1 MAKKSKGF
9 GELLKQQ
16 QTNKTSDEAFTEF
29 QQKVKKGVF
38 ANKISDIVTNPLGEV
53 KMSDVL
59 EEFVDPYLPAMKNHS
74 QREKLF
80 TMAAIAWNAAIMPE
94 QERQSM
100 LEQTIEQSFAGN
112 PLAQMDALNI
122 IGEMVDRKQQFFADN
137 KRLIMDFQLQD
148 MGETF
153 HLSVASTLPKL

>member
-16 QTNKTSDEAFTEF
+16 QTNKTPDEAFSDF
-29 QQKVKKGVF
+29 QQKVQKGVLG
-38 ANKISDIVTNPLGEV
+38 NNISGIVTNPQGEV

-59 EEFVDPYLPAMKNHS
+59 EEFVEPYLPAVNNHS
-74 QREKLF
+74 QRQKLF
-80 TMAAIAWNAAIMPE
+80 TMAVIAWNAAIMPA

-100 LEQTIEQSFAGN
+100 LDSTIKQGLTGN

-122 IGEMVDRKQQFFADN
+122 IEEMVQRKQQFFADN
-137 KRLIMDFQLQD
+137 KRMIMDFQLQEI
-148 MGETF
+148 GKTF
-153 HLSVASTLPKL
+153 HLSVASTLPKK